1 MLYVHIRICEQNKNQ
16 TIRVCEQEKE
26 MNYITVKEAAEK
38 WGVSARRVQILC
50 SQNRIAG
57 AVRFG
62 NRLMIP
68 TDALYP
74 TKDHSSPNNIPLPR
88 KTPFLCMSDLYSRPG
103 SAEES
108 IEALAD
114 NYEAQ
119 VIFAAEIAYCRGEI
133 DKVYESAN
141 YLLNNHSGF
150 YATIAA
156 GMLLALCA
164 IWRGDLQMWR
174 KAKIHIASAPAKDDM
189 DRDIITLSIT
199 AVDSM
204 LYDVES
210 FPEWFKIGC
219 FEPLHRDSLPA
230 ARVFYAKF
238 LYAVA
243 YGVATKQFELSGIT
257 GLALMSML
265 PATIEPLISHSVA
278 DGSIVSEI
286 YLRMT
291 CATVYHNSGNR
302 ERAIRHLD
310 RAIELALPDRL
321 YGLLAEYCR
330 VLDSLI
336 EQRLSRV
343 DPEAWVK
350 VRELSRIYV
359 AGWSYLGSNVRGRTI
374 IHTLTAKER
383 EVAKLAAFGM
393 QYAEIAQRANMS
405 LSGVKQTIKIVSE
418 KTGMDRKDF
427 AAIL

>member
-1 MLYVHIRICEQNKNQ
+1 
-16 TIRVCEQEKE
+16 

-50 SQNRIAG
+50 SQNRIPG
-57 AVRFG
+57 TTRFG

-68 TDALYP
+68 TDAQYP
-74 TKDHSSPNNIPLPR
+74 TKADPAANLPFPR
-88 KTPFLCMSDLYSRPG
+88 KTPFLYMSDLYRHPG
-103 SAEES
+103 SSEES
-108 IEALAD
+108 IAKLAN

-119 VIFAAEIAYCRGEI
+119 IIFAAEIAYSQGDIE
-133 DKVYESAN
+133 KVYESAN
-141 YLLNNHSGF
+141 YLLNHHSGF
-150 YATIAA
+150 YSTLSA

-164 IWRGDLQMWR
+164 IWRGDLEMWR
-174 KAKIHIASAPAKDDM
+174 RAKIHIASAPADNDM
-189 DRDIITLSIT
+189 DRDIISLSIT

-210 FPEWFKIGC
+210 FPDWFKIGC
-219 FEPLHRDSLPA
+219 FEPLHKDSLPA

-243 YGVATKQFELSGIT
+243 YAVATKQLEMQGIS

-278 DGSIVSEI
+278 DSSVISEI

-291 CATVYHNSGNR
+291 CATVYHHSGNR
-302 ERAIRHLD
+302 EQAIRHLD
-310 RAIELALPDRL
+310 RAIALALPDRL
-321 YGLLAEYCR
+321 FGLLAEYCR

-343 DPEAWVK
+343 SAEAWEI
-350 VRELSRIYV
+350 VRELSRIYIS
-359 AGWSYLGSNVRGRTI
+359 GWSNLGSKVRGRTI
-374 IHTLTAKER
+374 ISTLTQKER
-383 EVAKLAAFGM
+383 EIAKLAAFGM
-393 QYAEIAQRANMS
+393 QYSEIAARVNMS
-405 LSGVKQTIKIVSE
+405 LSGIKQTIKIISE
-418 KTGMDRKDF
+418 KTGFDRKDF

>member
-1 MLYVHIRICEQNKNQ
+1 
-16 TIRVCEQEKE
+16 

-50 SQNRIAG
+50 SQNRIPG
-57 AVRFG
+57 TTRFG

-68 TDALYP
+68 ADAQYP
-74 TKDHSSPNNIPLPR
+74 TKADPAATLPFPR
-88 KTPFLCMSDLYSRPG
+88 KTPFLYMSDLYRHPG
-103 SAEES
+103 SSEES
-108 IEALAD
+108 IAKLAH

-119 VIFAAEIAYCRGEI
+119 IIFAAEIAYSQGDIE
-133 DKVYESAN
+133 KVYESAN
-141 YLLNNHSGF
+141 YLLNHHSGF
-150 YATIAA
+150 YSTLSA

-164 IWRGDLQMWR
+164 IWRGDLEMWR
-174 KAKIHIASAPAKDDM
+174 RAKIHIASAPADNDM
-189 DRDIITLSIT
+189 DRDIISLSIT

-210 FPEWFKIGC
+210 FPDWFKIGC
-219 FEPLHRDSLPA
+219 FEPLHKDSLPA

-243 YGVATKQFELSGIT
+243 YAVATKQLEMQGIS

-278 DGSIVSEI
+278 DSSVISEI

-291 CATVYHNSGNR
+291 CATVYHHSGNR
-302 ERAIRHLD
+302 EQAIRHLD
-310 RAIELALPDRL
+310 RAIALALPDRL
-321 YGLLAEYCR
+321 FGLLAEYCR

-343 DPEAWVK
+343 SAEAWEI
-350 VRELSRIYV
+350 VRELSRIYI
-359 AGWSYLGSNVRGRTI
+359 AGWSNLGSKVRGRTI
-374 IHTLTAKER
+374 ISTLTQKER
-383 EVAKLAAFGM
+383 EIAKLAAFGM
-393 QYAEIAQRANMS
+393 QYSEIAARVNMS
-405 LSGVKQTIKIVSE
+405 LSGIKQTIKIISE
-418 KTGMDRKDF
+418 KTGFDRKDF